1 MICMVQCIRAI
12 KVQDAYMFDGGK
24 VTPKINSKI
33 SLSEYHPKPQIVFRG
48 VMARIDCE
56 TMQRLGIS
64 TGDIIEI
71 KGKNKTIVKC
81 LPLYPS
87 DEGKGIIRM
96 DSAVRSNSSVNIN
109 DKVSIKVIKPV
120 AAKKIEGRLMESCIY
135 YYSDMKDSLVS
146 ITLMEQEIIKVPY
159 FTDWVEIVIEK
170 IVPNPVAI
178 VTKNTKV
185 SINPAEYGN

>member
-1 MICMVQCIRAI
+1 MICMVQRIRSI
-12 KVQDAYMFDGGK
+12 RVQDAYMFDGGEI
-24 VTPKINSKI
+24 VPEINSRI
-33 SLSEYHPKPQIVFRG
+33 SLSKYHPKPYMMIRG
-48 VMARIDCE
+48 VVARIDHE

-64 TGDIIEI
+64 RGGIIEI
-71 KGKNKTIVKC
+71 KGKSKTVVKC

-96 DSAVRSNSSVNIN
+96 DSAARSNASTKIN
-109 DKVSIKVIKPV
+109 DTVSIRVIKLVP
-120 AAKKIEGRLMESCIY
+120 AKKIEGRLMESCIY

-146 ITLMEQEIIKVPY
+146 IPLMEQEIIKVPY

-185 SINPAEYGN
+185 SINAAEYGN